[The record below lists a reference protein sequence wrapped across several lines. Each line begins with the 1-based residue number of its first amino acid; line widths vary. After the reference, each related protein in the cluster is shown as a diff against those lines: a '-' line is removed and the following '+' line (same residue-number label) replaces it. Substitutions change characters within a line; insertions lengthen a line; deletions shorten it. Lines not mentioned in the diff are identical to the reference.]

1 MDSFLT
7 EYLKEKNIFV
17 VNYLDKIFNRQITT
31 EQYIVYAVLLNAFA
45 ILALYRGGFTLFLM
59 LFITSFY
66 ALFIAKINKK
76 IKNDETRYVKLFGR
90 MAVWLMFVSVFYF
103 TYIIYEPFISI
114 EISFVFLFAL
124 ILCNI
129 NYSLKILNKIEN
141 KEFENNQDLNS
152 FFIEKWANMFK
163 YISKEKRNNIAK
175 VVRFFDEQMIIC
187 LYIVILIYLNT
198 KLMKRK

>member
-7 EYLKEKNIFV
+7 EYLKGKNIFV

-66 ALFIAKINKK
+66 ILFIAKINKK

-163 YISKEKRNNIAK
+163 NISKEKRNNIAK

-187 LYIVILIYLNT
+187 LYIVILIYLNN
-198 KLMKRK
+198 KLI